1 MRGEARVI
9 PAVGE
14 KGGRSQWDCFCR
26 LGSLMLYRL
35 LRTTLQTT
43 SQHCIARF
51 ALESPGA
58 TRCNVADETAP
69 ARLPRVKLC
78 FSASTRDAHG
88 LIAVR

>member
-1 MRGEARVI
+1 M
-9 PAVGE
+9 PAVRE

-26 LGSLMLYRL
+26 PGSLMLYLL
-35 LRTTLQTT
+35 LRTTLQTA
-43 SQHCIARF
+43 SQDFVARF
-51 ALESPGA
+51 ALESSGA
-58 TRCNVADETAP
+58 TRCGVTDETAP